1 LEFLKIETKIVS
13 SNLQLLIKVNPISGR
28 KLRLKLQRKP
38 KREKKLNY
46 RPLQLK
52 VLQTMKKQFKPS

>member
-13 SNLQLLIKVNPISGR
+13 SNLQLLIKVNPISRR
-28 KLRLKLQRKP
+28 KSRLKLQRKP